1 MIIRMT
7 SDSSEPAALPADLDD
22 ELTFLKTATPADQ
35 HTDADLLNHQ
45 LVTSPLLT
53 YSALKHRATD
63 FPSRGLLGTS
73 AGDRVY
79 FNTNTPSSAVI
90 CGVQG
95 SGKSHT
101 VSCLLECALIPD
113 SRIGKLPEPLSALV
127 FHFDTQDGGRPCE
140 AAFLSS
146 PAAHH
151 ASLPYVTVLCSPSN
165 VSRRRRAYASLAQV
179 RVEPLYLSEGD
190 LTADRMLAIMG
201 CDNLDT
207 MPLYMHTALLIIR
220 NMGVDVFSYRE
231 FKRRISLE
239 CLNATQQAMIKLRL
253 DLLDGFLRPGAHD
266 IESYFAPGG
275 LVLVDLTDP
284 FLDGLTAGVLFDIVL
299 GVFTQWQTVCG
310 KLVVLDE
317 AHKYFVNSESA
328 RLTRSVSDIIRLQRH
343 LATRVIIATQEPT
356 VIPPTILDLAS
367 MIICHRFSSP
377 AWCTHLARH
386 VSASSESADWY
397 QQVMLLATG
406 DALVFS
412 PAAVIAA
419 DGRGGVI
426 LLGREHLKMRVRP
439 RLTLDGGA
447 SLLAVGCRLPVLAG
461 DSAASPLLLSLPT
474 PPTFRSDL
482 PVQREAHVEAT
493 GTVLSLAAPTPI
505 VAGSMPFAPLGTP
518 STSAT
523 GSPVGRP
530 ASPVPSALPTPPTFR
545 SDLPVQREARV
556 EATGTALSLAAPTPI
571 VAGSMPFAPL
581 GTPSTSATGSPV
593 GRPASPVPSV
603 VKSTA
608 LAPRT
613 VPARFKHLVGWL
625 SSNGAGYGPLK
636 LSATEAAL
644 SWVGKQ
650 EYASTDKSWW
660 MQMIQE
666 AVQEGLIE
674 LTDTQLKAGRETR
687 IRLLARGQLV
697 YV

>member
-1 MIIRMT
+1 MT
-7 SDSSEPAALPADLDD
+7 CPLADLDD
-22 ELTFLKTATPADQ
+22 ELTFLETAKPADQ
-35 HTDADLLNHQ
+35 DIDADLLNHQ

-53 YSALKHRATD
+53 YSALKHRPAD

-79 FNTNTPSSAVI
+79 INTNTPSSAVI

-101 VSCLLECALIPD
+101 LSCLLECALIRD
-113 SRIGKLPEPLSALV
+113 SRVGKLPEPLSALV

-146 PAAHH
+146 PTAYH

-165 VSRRRRAYASLAQV
+165 VNRRRRAYASLTQV
-179 RVEPLYLSEGD
+179 RVEPLYFSERD

-220 NMGVDVFSYRE
+220 NMGVDAFSYLE
-231 FKRRISLE
+231 FKRRIGLE

-253 DLLDGFLRPGAHD
+253 DLLDCFLRPGACD
-266 IESYFAPGG
+266 IESYFTSGG

-284 FLDGLTAGVLFDIVL
+284 FLDGLTASVLFDIVL
-299 GVFTQWQTVCG
+299 GAFTQWQTVCG

-317 AHKYFVNSESA
+317 AHKYLVNSESA
-328 RLTRSVSDIIRLQRH
+328 RLTQSVSNIIRLQRH

-386 VSASSESADWY
+386 VASSSESANWY

-412 PAAVIAA
+412 PSAVIAA
-419 DGRGGVI
+419 DEHGGAV
-426 LLGREHLKMRVRP
+426 LLGREHLKLRVRP

-447 SLLAVGCRLPVLAG
+447 SLLAVGRRLPTLSG
-461 DSAASPLLLSLPT
+461 GSAASPLLLSLPT
-474 PPTFRSDL
+474 PPTS
-482 PVQREAHVEAT
+482 Q
-493 GTVLSLAAPTPI
+493 
-505 VAGSMPFAPLGTP
+505 P
-518 STSAT
+518 S
-523 GSPVGRP
+523 
-530 ASPVPSALPTPPTFR
+530 VPP
-545 SDLPVQREARV
+545 
-556 EATGTALSLAAPTPI
+556 
-571 VAGSMPFAPL
+571 
-581 GTPSTSATGSPV
+581 
-593 GRPASPVPSV
+593 V

-613 VPARFKHLVGWL
+613 VPARFKHLLGWL

-636 LSATEAAL
+636 LSDTQAAL

-650 EYASTDKSWW
+650 EYTSTNASWW
-660 MQMIQE
+660 LQMIQE
-666 AVQEGLIE
+666 AVQEGYIE
-674 LTDTQLKAGRETR
+674 LIDTKLKAGGEGKM